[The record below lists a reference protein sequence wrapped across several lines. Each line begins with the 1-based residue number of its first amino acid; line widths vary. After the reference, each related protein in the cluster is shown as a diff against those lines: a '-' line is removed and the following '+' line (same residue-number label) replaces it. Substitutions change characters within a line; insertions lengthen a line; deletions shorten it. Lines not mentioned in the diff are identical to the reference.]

1 MVLEIVR
8 FKEIDDMTL
17 GRFVLRDGEREV
29 LKGYTCEPAGP
40 DTTQSGMDRRI
51 PQGQYQIAWHESSK
65 FRARLPLLYNEQ
77 VPKSRCILIHAGNT
91 GSNTEGCVL
100 LGSSLGTHGVK
111 DSRAALS
118 ALLATVKGQEFIVK
132 IKNEIER

>member
-17 GRFVLRDGEREV
+17 GRFVLRDEGREV

-51 PQGQYQIAWHESSK
+51 PQGQYQIAWHDSTK
-65 FRARLPLLYNEQ
+65 FRARLPLLWNKI

-91 GSNTEGCVL
+91 GSNTYGCVL
-100 LGSSLGTHGVK
+100 LGNSLGARGVK

-118 ALLATVKGQEFIVK
+118 ALLATVKGREFAVQ
-132 IKNEIER
+132 IKNEIKE

>member
-17 GRFVLRDGEREV
+17 GRFVLHDGEKVV
-29 LKGYTCEPAGP
+29 LIGYTCEPAGP

-51 PQGQYQIAWHESSK
+51 PQGQYQIAWHESPK
-65 FRARLPLLYNEQ
+65 FRAHLPLLWNQQ
-77 VPKSRCILIHAGNT
+77 VPKSRCILIHSGNT
-91 GSNTEGCVL
+91 GRNTEGCVL
-100 LGSSLGTHGVK
+100 LGSSLGAHGVK

-118 ALLATVKGQEFIVK
+118 ALLAAVKEQEFAVQITNQ
-132 IKNEIER
+132 IGE

>member
-1 MVLEIVR
+1 MVLEIIR

-17 GRFVLRDGEREV
+17 GRFILRDGEKEV

-51 PQGQYQIAWHESSK
+51 PQGKYQITWHESPK
-65 FRARLPLLYNEQ
+65 FRARLPLLWNQQ
-77 VPKSRCILIHAGNT
+77 VPKSRCILIHSGNAGR
-91 GSNTEGCVL
+91 NTEGCVL
-100 LGSSLGTHGVK
+100 LGSSLGAHGVK

-118 ALLATVKGQEFIVK
+118 ALLAAVKEQEFAVQITNQ
-132 IKNEIER
+132 IGE

>member
-1 MVLEIVR
+1 MVLEIIR
-8 FKEIDDMTL
+8 FKEVDDMTL
-17 GRFVLRDGEREV
+17 GRFILRDGEKEV

-51 PQGQYQIAWHESSK
+51 PQGRYQIAWHDSPK
-65 FRARLPLLYNEQ
+65 FRVRLPLLWNEL
-77 VPKSRCILIHAGNT
+77 VPKSRRILIHAGNT

-100 LGSSLGTHGVK
+100 LGTSLGARGVK

-118 ALLATVKGQEFIVK
+118 ALLATVKEQEFAVRIV
-132 IKNEIER
+132 NHIEE

>member
-17 GRFVLRDGEREV
+17 GRFVLRDGEKEV

-51 PQGQYQIAWHESSK
+51 PQGRYQIAWHDSPK
-65 FRARLPLLYNEQ
+65 FRARLPLLWNEL
-77 VPKSRCILIHAGNT
+77 VPKTRCILIHSGNN
-91 GSNTEGCVL
+91 GRNTEGCVL
-100 LGSSLGTHGVK
+100 LGSSLSEHGVK
-111 DSRAALS
+111 NSRTALG
-118 ALLATVKGQEFIVK
+118 ALLATVKGQEFAVQ
-132 IKNEIER
+132 IKNEIKE

>member
-17 GRFVLRDGEREV
+17 GHFVLRDEGREV

-51 PQGQYQIAWHESSK
+51 PQGQYQIAWHESPK
-65 FRARLPLLYNEQ
+65 FRARLPLLWNEQ
-77 VPKSRCILIHAGNT
+77 VPKSRCILIHSGNN
-91 GSNTEGCVL
+91 GRNTEGCVL
-100 LGSSLGTHGVK
+100 LGSSLGAHGVK

-118 ALLATVKGQEFIVK
+118 ALLAAVKGQEFTVQI
-132 IKNEIER
+132 INQIG

>member
-17 GRFVLRDGEREV
+17 GRFVLRDEGREV

-51 PQGQYQIAWHESSK
+51 PQGQYQIAWHDSPK
-65 FRARLPLLYNEQ
+65 FRARLPLLWNKI
-77 VPKSRCILIHAGNT
+77 VPKSRCILIHSGNT
-91 GSNTEGCVL
+91 GHNTEGCVL
-100 LGSSLGTHGVK
+100 LGNSLGARGVK

-118 ALLATVKGQEFIVK
+118 ALLAAVKGQEFAVQI
-132 IKNEIER
+132 INQIGE

>member
-17 GRFVLRDGEREV
+17 GHFVLRDEGREV

-51 PQGQYQIAWHESSK
+51 PQGRYQVAWHDSPK
-65 FRARLPLLYNEQ
+65 FKVRLPLLWNEL
-77 VPKSRCILIHAGNT
+77 VPKTRCILIHSGNT

-100 LGSSLGTHGVK
+100 LGSSLGAHGVK

-118 ALLATVKGQEFIVK
+118 ALLAAVKGQEFTVRIA
-132 IKNEIER
+132 NHIEK